1 MTRLLQ
7 RVERF
12 VVAGEGDFGEL
23 AGAAARFGYERVE
36 PYRRLC
42 DRRGI
47 APEALDDWREAPPVP
62 TSAFKSLRLAA
73 AEPREVFRSSG
84 TTRGAERRSVHH
96 HPYPA
101 LYRAVIDA
109 TFAAACLPARGHDR
123 RGHSRADDGARS
135 RADDGGGES
144 RNTGEGDGDVGA
156 GSGGRLPIL
165 SLIPD
170 RAAAPDSS
178 LSFMAAHVF
187 ERHAAPGSVWAV
199 QEAGI
204 DLDRACRWLA
214 DRSTT
219 DEPALILATA
229 LALVLLLDRLEDLAA
244 APAAAGSASSP
255 SPRASAAAVPTRLDR
270 APVSSP
276 GAAGPA
282 GRPVRLP
289 AGSRVFETG
298 GFKGRR
304 MATTPEDVRRRAR
317 NLLGLDRQAIVR
329 EYGMTELTSQ
339 AYSRPGGERLRTP
352 PWMPFRVLDPD
363 TLEEVEDGETG
374 LLAFFDL
381 ANLGSVCHVLTED
394 LGVREGDAF
403 RLLGRASGA
412 ELRGCSLTAE
422 ELGAA

>member
-1 MTRLLQ
+1 MTGLRQ
-7 RVERF
+7 GIERF
-12 VVAGEGDFGEL
+12 VVSGDGDFDEL
-23 AGAAARFGYERVE
+23 AAAAGRFGYQRVE

-47 APEALDDWREAPPVP
+47 VPEALDDWREAPPVP

-73 AEPREVFRSSG
+73 DEPREVFRSSG

-96 HPYPA
+96 HPYPD
-101 LYRAVIDA
+101 LYRTVIDA
-109 TFAAACLPARGHDR
+109 TFPAACLPARSHDPGD
-123 RGHSRADDGARS
+123 RG
-135 RADDGGGES
+135 RADDGGES
-144 RNTGEGDGDVGA
+144 A
-156 GSGGRLPIL
+156 GRLPIL

-178 LSFMAAHVF
+178 LSFMVAHVF
-187 ERHAAPGSVWAV
+187 ERHAAPGSAWA
-199 QEAGI
+199 ASSSGL
-204 DLDRACRWLA
+204 DLDLACRWLRA
-214 DRSTT
+214 QA
-219 DEPALILATA
+219 EGAPVLVLATA
-229 LALVLLLDRLEDLAA
+229 LALVLLLDRLDQKAE
-244 APAAAGSASSP
+244 
-255 SPRASAAAVPTRLDR
+255 
-270 APVSSP
+270 
-276 GAAGPA
+276 GPIHI
-282 GRPVRLP
+282 P

-298 GFKGRR
+298 GFKGRTLE
-304 MATTPEDVRRRAR
+304 TTPEAVRRRAR
-317 NLLGLDRQAIVR
+317 ALLGPHPDAVVR

-352 PWMPFRVLDPD
+352 PWMPFRVLDPE
-363 TLEEVEDGETG
+363 TLEETEDGESG

>member
-1 MTRLLQ
+1 MNPLLQ

-12 VVAGEGDFGEL
+12 IAAGDGDFDEL
-23 AGAAARFGYERVE
+23 AAAAARFGYQRVE

-47 APEALDDWREAPPVP
+47 TPETFNDWRAAPAVP

-73 AEPREVFRSSG
+73 AEPREIFRSSG

-96 HPYPA
+96 HPYPD

-109 TFAAACLPARGHDR
+109 TFPAACLPAGA
-123 RGHSRADDGARS
+123 SR
-135 RADDGGGES
+135 
-144 RNTGEGDGDVGA
+144 V
-156 GSGGRLPIL
+156 PIL

-170 RAAAPDSS
+170 RVTAPDSS
-178 LSFMAAHVF
+178 LSFMTAHVF
-187 ERHAAPGSVWAV
+187 ERHAAPGSAWAV
-199 QEAGI
+199 ARDGI
-204 DLDRACRWLA
+204 DVEQAHRWLRA
-214 DRSTT
+214 RAGG
-219 DEPALILATA
+219 EPLLVLATA
-229 LALVLLLDRLEDLAA
+229 LALVLLLDRLESD
-244 APAAAGSASSP
+244 AGGSI
-255 SPRASAAAVPTRLDR
+255 
-270 APVSSP
+270 
-276 GAAGPA
+276 
-282 GRPVRLP
+282 RLP

-298 GFKGRR
+298 GFKGRTLE
-304 MATTPEDVRRRAR
+304 TTPEAVRRRAR
-317 NLLGLDRQAIVR
+317 ALLGLAADAVVR

-352 PWMPFRVLDPD
+352 PWMPFRVLDPE
-363 TLEEVEDGETG
+363 TLEEAEDGEAG

-394 LGVREGDAF
+394 LGVREGGAF

-412 ELRGCSLTAE
+412 KLRGCSLTAE

>member
-1 MTRLLQ
+1 MTPLLH
-7 RVERF
+7 RIERF
-12 VVAGEGDFGEL
+12 IAAGDGAFDEL
-23 AGAAARFGYERVE
+23 AAAAARFGYERVE

-42 DRRGI
+42 DRRGVTP
-47 APEALDDWREAPPVP
+47 AALDDWRAAPAVP

-73 AEPREVFRSSG
+73 AEPLETFRSSG
-84 TTRGAERRSVHH
+84 TTRGAERRSVHY
-96 HPYPA
+96 HPYPD
-101 LYRAVIDA
+101 LYRTVVDA
-109 TFAAACLPARGHDR
+109 TFAAACLPAG
-123 RGHSRADDGARS
+123 SARM
-135 RADDGGGES
+135 
-144 RNTGEGDGDVGA
+144 
-156 GSGGRLPIL
+156 PIL

-170 RAAAPDSS
+170 RATASDSS

-187 ERHAAPGSVWAV
+187 ERHAAAGSAWAV
-199 QEAGI
+199 SSSGI
-204 DLDRACRWLA
+204 DLDLACRWLRA
-214 DRSTT
+214 QA
-219 DEPALILATA
+219 EGEAVLVLATA
-229 LALVLLLDRLEDLAA
+229 LALVLLLDRLEGGSGLAI
-244 APAAAGSASSP
+244 
-255 SPRASAAAVPTRLDR
+255 
-270 APVSSP
+270 
-276 GAAGPA
+276 
-282 GRPVRLP
+282 RLP

-298 GFKGRR
+298 GFKGQRLE
-304 MATTPEDVRRRAR
+304 TTPEAVRRRAR
-317 NLLGLDRQAIVR
+317 ALLGLAPDAVVR

-381 ANLGSVCHVLTED
+381 ANFGSVCHVLTED

>member
-1 MTRLLQ
+1 MTPLL
-7 RVERF
+7 RGIERF
-12 VVAGEGDFGEL
+12 ILGADGDFDEL
-23 AGAAARFGYERVE
+23 AAAAARFGYERVE

-42 DRRGI
+42 DRRSI
-47 APEALDDWREAPPVP
+47 TPEALDDWRAAPAVP

-73 AEPREVFRSSG
+73 AKPREIFRSSG
-84 TTRGAERRSVHH
+84 TTRGTERRSVHY
-96 HPYPA
+96 HPYPD
-101 LYRAVIDA
+101 LYRTVIDA
-109 TFAAACLPARGHDR
+109 TFPAACLPARSLDR
-123 RGHSRADDGARS
+123 GDRGRADDGS
-135 RADDGGGES
+135 GESGGE
-144 RNTGEGDGDVGA
+144 VGR
-156 GSGGRLPIL
+156 GRLPIL

-187 ERHAAPGSVWAV
+187 SRHAATSSAWA
-199 QEAGI
+199 ASDSGI
-204 DLDRACRWLA
+204 DLALACRWLRA
-214 DRSTT
+214 RAEGEAVLVLS
-219 DEPALILATA
+219 TA
-229 LALVLLLDRLEDLAA
+229 LALVLLLDRLEGES
-244 APAAAGSASSP
+244 GSA
-255 SPRASAAAVPTRLDR
+255 TH
-270 APVSSP
+270 
-276 GAAGPA
+276 
-282 GRPVRLP
+282 LP

-298 GFKGRR
+298 GFKGRTLE
-304 MATTPEDVRRRAR
+304 TTPDAVRRRAR
-317 NLLGLDRQAIVR
+317 TQLGLQPDAVVR

-363 TLEEVEDGETG
+363 TLEEVEEGETG

>member
-1 MTRLLQ
+1 MTQLLQ

-12 VVAGEGDFGEL
+12 IAAGDGDFDEL
-23 AGAAARFGYERVE
+23 AAAAGRFGYQRVE

-47 APEALDDWREAPPVP
+47 VPEALDDWREAPPVP

-73 AEPREVFRSSG
+73 DEPREVFRSSG

-96 HPYPA
+96 HPYPD

-109 TFAAACLPARGHDR
+109 TFPAACLPA
-123 RGHSRADDGARS
+123 
-135 RADDGGGES
+135 
-144 RNTGEGDGDVGA
+144 GA
-156 GSGGRLPIL
+156 GRVPIL

-170 RAAAPDSS
+170 RATAPDSS

-187 ERHAAPGSVWAV
+187 ERHAAPGSAWAV
-199 QEAGI
+199 ARDGI
-204 DLDRACRWLA
+204 DVEQAHHWL
-214 DRSTT
+214 RSH
-219 DEPALILATA
+219 DGGEPVLILATA
-229 LALVLLLDRLEDLAA
+229 LALVLLLDRLESETPTP
-244 APAAAGSASSP
+244 PAATSASSRH
-255 SPRASAAAVPTRLDR
+255 RAHVP
-270 APVSSP
+270 
-276 GAAGPA
+276 GG
-282 GRPVRLP
+282 PVRLP
-289 AGSRVFETG
+289 PDSRVFETG
-298 GFKGRR
+298 GFKGQRLK
-304 MATTPEDVRRRAR
+304 TTPEAVRRRAR
-317 NLLGLDRQAIVR
+317 ALLGLHPDAVVR

-352 PWMPFRVLDPD
+352 PWMPFRVLDPE
-363 TLEEVEDGETG
+363 TLEEAEDGESG

-394 LGVREGDAF
+394 LGVREGGAF

-412 ELRGCSLTAE
+412 KLRGCSLTAE

>member
-1 MTRLLQ
+1 MTPLIQ
-7 RVERF
+7 RIERF
-12 VVAGEGDFGEL
+12 IAAGDGAVGGVFAEL
-23 AGAAARFGYERVE
+23 AAAAVRFGYERVE

-42 DRRGI
+42 DRRG
-47 APEALDDWREAPPVP
+47 LDAGTLGDWRLAPAVP

-84 TTRGAERRSVHH
+84 TTRGTERRSVHY
-96 HPYPA
+96 HPYPD

-109 TFAAACLPARGHDR
+109 SFAGACLPA
-123 RGHSRADDGARS
+123 GA
-135 RADDGGGES
+135 
-144 RNTGEGDGDVGA
+144 V
-156 GSGGRLPIL
+156 RLPIL

-170 RAAAPDSS
+170 REIAADSS

-187 ERHAAPGSVWAV
+187 ERHASAGSAWAV
-199 QEAGI
+199 REAGI
-204 DLDRACRWLA
+204 DLDLACRWLRARA
-214 DRSTT
+214 DGEG
-219 DEPALILATA
+219 EPILVLATA
-229 LALVLLLDRLEDLAA
+229 LALVLLLDRLEVD
-244 APAAAGSASSP
+244 AG
-255 SPRASAAAVPTRLDR
+255 
-270 APVSSP
+270 
-276 GAAGPA
+276 GAI
-282 GRPVRLP
+282 RLP
-289 AGSRVFETG
+289 PGSRVFETG

-304 MATTPEDVRRRAR
+304 LETTPEAVRRRAR
-317 NLLGLDRQAIVR
+317 TLLGLGPDAVVR

-352 PWMPFRVLDPD
+352 PWMPFRVLDPE

-394 LGVREGDAF
+394 LGVRENGGF
-403 RLLGRASGA
+403 HLLGRASGA